1 MESTRTLDS
10 VFETSHRNPAQSAP
24 SNWVH
29 SVHHSQVL
37 HALLLYYE
45 FGICTISDLSHDR
58 YLIIF
63 TMRNENR
70 AGSGGKFK
78 LFGKQGNYSE
88 VHKPV

>member
-10 VFETSHRNPAQSAP
+10 VFVTQPNQPHQIGYI
-24 SNWVH
+24 VCITVKCCMH
-29 SVHHSQVL
+29 FM
-37 HALLLYYE
+37 LYYE

-88 VHKPV
+88 LHKPV